1 MTPVSLS
8 SRQTLAISAYG
19 ASLIVEDVADGA
31 VRDQLL
37 ALVPRRALVPID
49 ALSHRSIRY
58 RIERVPVTRNTD
70 GWIYQVTRDG
80 RPVLAGE
87 DPADVASRLRSSI
100 ELTLAMHARDG
111 LFIHAG
117 AVVWRGQGILIPGRS
132 MSGKSTLVAE
142 LVRRGATYYSDEYA
156 VLDDDGDLHPYARPI
171 CLRDDQGRDRWRHPE
186 DLGGAVGDRPVPVAV
201 VIATQYRPD
210 CLWQPALSTGSRAV
224 LPIIDNAVMG
234 REDPRRTLRV
244 AAALGSRV
252 LGLKGPRPDV
262 EVTAPAILR
271 LVDDLVDGRPCVRPP
286 RYVRIEGFLPPEP
299 LRAMFDFVSA
309 RTGDFAASGVDTGKE
324 QRIDPAYRR
333 SRTLFDLDSVWDPIR
348 DRLES
353 LIPLVRQELGMSWFP
368 PGPIERQLTIHR
380 EGDFFKVHT
389 DNGSPGTAG
398 RRLTAVFHFFRE
410 PRRFSGGALNLYET
424 LEHRGGLVPGPLH
437 TRLEPLSNSIV
448 LFRSDTF
455 HDVQPVQCGSEDIA
469 DGRCAVTIW
478 CREGP
483 HTSLSSTDPPGR
495 SPELDT
501 SHAR

>member
-1 MTPVSLS
+1 MNRDSFS
-8 SRQTLAISAYG
+8 SCEILAISAYG
-19 ASLIVEDVADGA
+19 ASLIVEDAADGA
-31 VRDQLL
+31 VRDHLL
-37 ALVPRRALVPID
+37 ALIPRRALVPID
-49 ALSHRSIRY
+49 VLSDRSIRY
-58 RIERVPVTRNTD
+58 RIERVPVTPSAD

-80 RPVLAGE
+80 RPVLSGE

-111 LFIHAG
+111 LFVHAG

-171 CLRDDQGRDRWRHPE
+171 CLRDEQGRDRWQHPE
-186 DLGGAVGDRPVPVAV
+186 ELGGAVGDRPATVAV
-201 VIATQYRPD
+201 VIATHYRPD
-210 CLWQPALSTGSRAV
+210 CLWQPALSAGARSV
-224 LPIIDNAVMG
+224 LPIIDNTVMG
-234 REDPRRTLRV
+234 REDPRRMLRV
-244 AAALGSRV
+244 AKSLGSRI
-252 LGLKGPRPDV
+252 LGLRGPRPEV

-271 LVDDLVDGRPCVRPP
+271 LVDDLVGDRPCVRPP
-286 RYVRIEGFLPPEP
+286 RYVRIEGFLPPES
-299 LRAMFDFVSA
+299 LCAMFDFVSA
-309 RTGDFAASGVDTGKE
+309 HAGDFVASGVDNGQE
-324 QRIDPAYRR
+324 RRIDPSYRR
-333 SRTLFDLDSVWDPIR
+333 SRTLLDLDSVWDPIR
-348 DRLES
+348 HRLES

-368 PGPIERQLTIHR
+368 SGPIERQLTIHR

-424 LEHRGGLVPGPLH
+424 LDHQGRLVPGPLH

-455 HDVQPVQCGSEDIA
+455 HDVQPVQCSSADIA
-469 DGRCAVTIW
+469 DGRCAVTMW

-483 HTSLSSTDPPGR
+483 RASLFSHDQPER
-495 SPELDT
+495 SPGLDT
-501 SHAR
+501 PSA